1 MNGENTKIPA
11 RNMLNQPNQKLHA
24 VAACR
29 GTGRQGPTIGRMSP
43 SPNRSNTLS
52 AVGQLAEDGLHHIL
66 GYQLAQASVTT
77 TQVFNDEV
85 GKSFELRPVEFTIL
99 TLVDENPGVSAKQL
113 ALTLAVAPPNIT
125 VWIDRLER
133 RGLVQRERSISDRR
147 AQHIRTT
154 TQGSEL
160 ARQALQRIVAAE
172 RLALARLSAA
182 ERAILVE
189 LLHKVAG
196 ARGKPRKG

>member
-1 MNGENTKIPA
+1 MDGENTKTPA
-11 RNMLNQPNQKLHA
+11 RELITQTNLLAHA
-24 VAACR
+24 
-29 GTGRQGPTIGRMSP
+29 GTVVPGTDRHSPTIGRMSP
-43 SPNRSNTLS
+43 SPNRSNALS
-52 AVGQLAEDGLHHIL
+52 AVGQLAEAGLHDIV

-85 GKSFELRPVEFTIL
+85 GRSFELRPVEFTIL

-113 ALTLAVAPPNIT
+113 ALSLAVAPPNIT

-133 RGLVQRERSISDRR
+133 RGLVQRERSTTDRR

-154 TQGSEL
+154 THGSAL
-160 ARQALQRIVAAE
+160 ARQAVQRIIAAE
-172 RLALARLSAA
+172 RVALARLSAA

-196 ARGKPRKG
+196 ARGKPRKA